1 MLSRAGSD
9 GSFEHLE
16 MDEQRPLR
24 DITELSEYWRKFR
37 QDLANIHMVKM
48 NGFVLVLKQSR
59 HNILCLDGFPR
70 TVHV

>member
-1 MLSRAGSD
+1 MVLSRAGSD

-37 QDLANIHMVKM
+37 QDLANIHMVKN
-48 NGFVLVLKQSR
+48 NGFFLALKLS
-59 HNILCLDGFPR
+59 
-70 TVHV
+70 